1 MVLPAALR
9 IALAVWRL
17 FRLYG
22 TSKILPVLRLLHFSC
37 EPFALFQY
45 WNPSAEISLA
55 TVS

>member
-37 EPFALFQY
+37 EPFAFFQY